1 MIGMLLLYLTACGGD
16 DASRL
21 QAPSVQL
28 AVVDRKLVKLEDGKV
43 TVITRM
49 EAGSRSGLTE
59 RQCRL

>member
-1 MIGMLLLYLTACGGD
+1 MLLLYLTACGGD

-21 QAPSVQL
+21 QVPSVQL

-59 RQCRL
+59 RQYRL